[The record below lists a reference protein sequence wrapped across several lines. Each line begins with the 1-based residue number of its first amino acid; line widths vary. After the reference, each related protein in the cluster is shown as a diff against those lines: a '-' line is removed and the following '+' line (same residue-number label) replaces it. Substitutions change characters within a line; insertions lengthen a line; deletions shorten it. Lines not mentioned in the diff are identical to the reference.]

1 MDLVETEGV
10 DVIPKEERTRGF
22 WGLLVLWAGFTIV
35 ITNFLLGSLTIEA
48 GLVSGLVAATV
59 SILAVGVIVY
69 LGTKISAIEG
79 TAGTTAMRA
88 PFGIRGRVIPA
99 LAMVLATV
107 GWFGVQTGIVAE
119 SSRQILLTFGFSVP
133 FWLLAAVLGVVMAS
147 VAVFGYRWIEVLN
160 ALAVPVM
167 TVLLGLVVYQIY
179 ANYTVDLAGT
189 GTGAMSFWTA
199 MNIIPAATAAFLIV
213 AMDYGRYGTPEA
225 PKKPSYGATIAW
237 IVFCMILAA
246 IGIFAAAAAG
256 TWDPVEIMVELGL
269 GSVGLALLIAGSW
282 TTNVT
287 NVYAGG
293 LALSQVTGAK
303 RVGTTIVTGL
313 IGTLLAIAGIFS
325 FGGILTFLEA
335 LTITL
340 VPTTGILLAHYYVID
355 RGFSTEALFE
365 EGGQYWYLRGWN
377 LAAVVAWIVGA
388 AYAVLAPE
396 WTVPA
401 LSSAVVAGL
410 LYYGLQRP
418 INTRLGERSP
428 GTTARPTRQR

>member
-1 MDLVETEGV
+1 MGLVETEGV
-10 DVIPKEERTRGF
+10 DVIPEEERTRGF
-22 WGLLVLWAGFTIV
+22 WGLLILWAGFTIV
-35 ITNFLLGSLTIEA
+35 ITNFLLGSLTMEA
-48 GLVSGLVAATV
+48 GLIPGLTAALM
-59 SILAVGVIVY
+59 SIVGVGVIVY
-69 LGTKISAIEG
+69 YGTKIAAMEG

-88 PFGIRGRVIPA
+88 PFGIQGRVVPA

-119 SSRQILLTFGFSVP
+119 SSRQILLTFGFDLP
-133 FWLLAAVLGVVMAS
+133 FWLLAGVLGAVMAS

-167 TVLLGLVVYQIY
+167 TILLGLVVYQIY
-179 ANYTVDLAGT
+179 TNYAADLAGT
-189 GTGAMSFWTA
+189 SGGTMSFWTA

-213 AMDYGRYGTPEA
+213 AMDYGRYGTPEN
-225 PKKPSYGATIAW
+225 PSRPSSGAALAW
-237 IVFCMILAA
+237 LIFCMILAA

-293 LALSQVTGAK
+293 LALSQITGAN
-303 RVGTTIVTGL
+303 RVATTTVTGL

-325 FGGILTFLEA
+325 YGGIQAFLGA

-340 VPTTGILLAHYYVID
+340 VPTTGILLVHYYIVEGGLSI
-355 RGFSTEALFE
+355 GALFE
-365 EGGQYWYLRGWN
+365 KGGRYWYIRGWN
-377 LAAVVAWIVGA
+377 PAAVAAWAVGA
-388 AYAVLAPE
+388 AYAILAPD
-396 WTVPA
+396 WAVPA

-418 INTRLGERSP
+418 LNARLGAPSTDTEVRS
-428 GTTARPTRQR
+428 ARHR